1 MLSKIAEF
9 IGWTVMLIVF
19 CAVMGF
25 LSAVVDVYFNGN
37 WRDARR
43 KQRELD
49 LEHESELM
57 DEEEENKS

>member
-1 MLSKIAEF
+1 
-9 IGWTVMLIVF
+9 MLIVF